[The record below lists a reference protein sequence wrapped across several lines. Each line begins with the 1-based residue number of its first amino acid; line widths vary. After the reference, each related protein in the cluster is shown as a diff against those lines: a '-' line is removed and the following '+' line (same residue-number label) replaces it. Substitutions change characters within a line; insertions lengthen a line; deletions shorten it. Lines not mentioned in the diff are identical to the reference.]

1 MRRAAAAGFA
11 LTCAWACLAKEY
23 SIVKSFEDGDGD
35 GDTPGGA
42 PAVGGNGGT
51 AATGDGGEEPGSGG
65 SSTGGLGGVI
75 TGGAPTG
82 GTPSGGR
89 MPIGGG
95 PGSGGAAGR
104 GGAPGGRGGAPGGR
118 GGFGGDG
125 LVGGGGFGK
134 GGLGGKGGGAA
145 GAGTGGTA
153 GTCSGACLVHRYAFS
168 GTDAIATD
176 SVGSVHGTIVGGIQ
190 SSGVVTLAGG
200 ASDQY
205 VSFPASILTGLADVT
220 LEFWVTWTGGTV
232 NWHRVFDFGSND
244 GASGDQGSTNTD
256 SSYFF
261 FTPRAL
267 ATSASANCTTTTTGM
282 PRVTYTIAGA
292 ASETCVI
299 GSAAFPT
306 SMTQVAVTTEGTT
319 LSLYIGGASAGTS
332 VTLPGGIASVTR
344 TNNWL
349 GRSQYTQDAEFSG
362 TISEFRVYSAAR
374 SASQI
379 AASNAAGPDTPPTQ

>member
-1 MRRAAAAGFA
+1 MRRAASVGFA
-11 LTCAWACLAKEY
+11 LTCAWACLAEEY

-35 GDTPGGA
+35 GNGPGGA
-42 PAVGGNGGT
+42 PAMGGNGGT

-65 SSTGGLGGVI
+65 SSTGGLGGVT

-89 MPIGGG
+89 TPIGGG
-95 PGSGGAAGR
+95 PTSGGAAGR

-134 GGLGGKGGGAA
+134 GGIGGASGGKGGTA
-145 GAGTGGTA
+145 GAGAGGTA
-153 GTCSGACLVHRYAFS
+153 GTSGCGGACIVHRYAFS
-168 GTDAIATD
+168 GTDTTATD
-176 SVGSVHGTIVGGIQ
+176 SVGSAHGTIVGGIQ

-200 ASDQY
+200 ATDQY

-232 NWHRVFDFGSND
+232 NWQRVFDFGSND
-244 GASGDQGSTNTD
+244 GAPGDQGSTNTD

-267 ATSASANCTTTTTGM
+267 ATSASAGCTTTASG
-282 PRVTYTIAGA
+282 IAGA
-292 ASETCVI
+292 ASETCLI

-306 SMTQVAVTTEGTT
+306 SMTQVAVTTQGTT
-319 LSLYIGGASAGTS
+319 LSLYIGGASAGTP

-349 GRSQYTQDAEFSG
+349 GRSQYSSDTEFSG
-362 TISEFRVYSAAR
+362 SISEFRVYGVAR

-379 AASNAAGPDTPPTQ
+379 SASYSAGPDTPPTQ